1 MDVDFQR
8 DTLIKLID
16 IVRGINDD
24 IRAIVELMPI
34 EQRELWLER
43 VKQIK
48 DRRAADME
56 VD

>member
-8 DTLIKLID
+8 DTLLKLID

-24 IRAIVELMPI
+24 IRAIVEGMPI
-34 EQRELWLER
+34 EQREQWLER